1 MFLMKIKLYEI
12 IGNHFVV
19 ASHEIR
25 LGLIQFIIKFMLRR
39 KLQAHPEL
47 NVSYFKGDF
56 QLSLKFEAKG
66 LKTISVPSYLDSRTF

>member
-1 MFLMKIKLYEI
+1 MKIKLYEI

-47 NVSYFKGDF
+47 NVSRFG
-56 QLSLKFEAKG
+56 
-66 LKTISVPSYLDSRTF
+66 